1 MRRSM
6 KRDSRIFSSVQA
18 FIDVTL
24 VCLGFNLAYIVY
36 NYFFGIEFINIK
48 PYFEVIPLVAL
59 ASFIFF
65 SVYGV
70 FKCGEKP
77 FIDTIFSVVLSAFFV
92 DLSSVAMIF
101 FVKGFNV
108 PRITFVI
115 AFIFQ
120 IVLLLI
126 WKMVVF
132 KTFPIFNKPKD
143 VAIIGVGEETLAV
156 AIKALEKGLSRLKVK
171 CLINIEK
178 DFCNDEIQNV
188 DAVIISPELSNIQ
201 KEEILTKCMALN
213 KNVYIIPELFE
224 IAMFNAR
231 LTQFDDLPVFCVD
244 KLGLSVEQQ
253 LIKRIT
259 DIIISLICII
269 ISLPIM
275 LLTYIIIKLYDGGPV
290 IFSQERTTR
299 WNKEFNLYKFRTMVI
314 NAEQMTGPVL
324 ASERDPRITPIG
336 AFLRATRIDEL
347 PQFFNVLKG
356 EMSIVGP
363 RPERKF
369 FIDQFTKDIPNF
381 EYRLAVKAGITGL
394 AQVMG
399 KYTTTPRDKLR
410 FDLLYIKNYSIL
422 MDLKIFFQTIKIMF
436 MKAASKGFSE
446 DKLNNYTLKELN
458 ISNLKNYS
466 AFESMIK

>member
-1 MRRSM
+1 MKRSM
-6 KRDSRIFSSVQA
+6 KRDSRVFSSVQA
-18 FIDVTL
+18 FIDITL
-24 VCLGFNLAYIVY
+24 VCLGFNLAFIVY
-36 NYFFGIEFINIK
+36 NYYIGIKFSNIK
-48 PYFEVIPLVAL
+48 PYFEIIPLVAV
-59 ASFIFF
+59 ASLIFF

-77 FIDTIFSVVLSAFFV
+77 FIDTIFSVFLSAFFI
-92 DLSSVAMIF
+92 DLSSVALVF
-101 FVKGFNV
+101 FVKGFNI
-108 PRITFVI
+108 PRITFLM
-115 AFIFQ
+115 AFAFQ
-120 IVLLLI
+120 IVLLLL
-126 WKMVVF
+126 WKIVVF
-132 KTFPIFNKPKD
+132 RTYPIFNKPKD
-143 VAIIGVGEETLAV
+143 VAIIGVGEETLEV

-171 CLINIEK
+171 HLINIEK
-178 DFCNDEIQNV
+178 GNYDEEMQDV
-188 DAVIISPELSNIQ
+188 DAVIISPELSNLQ

-244 KLGLSVEQQ
+244 KLGLSIEQQ
-253 LIKRIT
+253 IIKRIT
-259 DIIISLICII
+259 DIIVSSICIV
-269 ISLPIM
+269 ISSPLM
-275 LLTYIIIKLYDGGPV
+275 LITYLVIKLYDGGPA

-299 WNKEFNLYKFRTMVI
+299 WNKEFKLYKFRTMVI

-410 FDLLYIKNYSIL
+410 FDLLYIKNYSLL

-436 MKAASKGFSE
+436 MKAAAKGLSE
-446 DKLNNYTLKELN
+446 DKLYKYTLKELN
-458 ISNLKNYS
+458 LSNVKNYS
-466 AFESMIK
+466 VFESVIK